1 MEIRNITLIDFQYN
15 CYNGVTFEFIN
26 IGVGGFDGCLLG
38 FELSPSFFNIH
49 LLFFYLEIKKPW
61 TKFK

>member
-15 CYNGVTFEFIN
+15 CYNGVTFEFIRIEVDN
-26 IGVGGFDGCLLG
+26 FDGCLLG

-49 LLFFYLEIKKPW
+49 LLFFYLEIKKFW
-61 TKFK
+61 